1 MKKIRIGISKEIDF
15 KVKPYTKKKFIFNQ
29 IDKNNFFYDVILIT
43 SNSDIDY
50 KIINKC
56 KSIRVIFIM
65 SLHLLS
71 KIKLN
76 KLREDIKVLYF
87 DKKSKKILNT
97 ITATPEF
104 IFGLIILLTK
114 NFLKIDSISKKNI
127 WNPKKT
133 ANFSF
138 NKMLSQSTLGIIGF
152 GRIGKELKFIAKNFG
167 MKTVIFTRKNKIK
180 LADIA
185 RKSDIVSINLSLN
198 NKNRNTIN
206 KNFFSKMKVGS
217 YFINT
222 SKGMIVNYH
231 DLLKFLNK
239 NIKGAA
245 IDVYKN
251 ENTNDKEIKKLV
263 NYSRKNGNLI
273 LTPHIAGSTLD
284 SIITLQKHCL
294 DRIESYFKI

>member
-1 MKKIRIGISKEIDF
+1 MKKIRVGISKEIDF
-15 KVKPYTKKKFIFNQ
+15 KVKTYAKKKFILNQ
-29 IDKNNFFYDVILIT
+29 IDEKKFFYDVILIT
-43 SNSDIDY
+43 SNSEIDY

-56 KSIRVIFIM
+56 KSIRIIFIM

-76 KLREDIKVLYF
+76 KLRKDIKILYF
-87 DKKSKKILNT
+87 DIKSKKILNT

-114 NFLKIDSISKKNI
+114 NFLRIDNILKKNI
-127 WNPKKT
+127 WDPKKT
-133 ANFSF
+133 ANFAF
-138 NKMLSQSTLGIIGF
+138 NKMLSQSTLGIVGF
-152 GRIGKELKFIAKNFG
+152 GRIGKELKYIAKNFG

-185 RKSDIVSINLSLN
+185 RKSDIVSISLSLN
-198 NKNRNTIN
+198 NKNKNMIN
-206 KNFFSKMKVGS
+206 KNFFSKMKIGS

-222 SKGMIVNYH
+222 SKGQIVNYH

-251 ENTNDKEIKKLV
+251 ENTNDKEVKKLV
-263 NYSRKNGNLI
+263 NYSRNNDNLI

-284 SIITLQKHCL
+284 SVITLQKHCL
-294 DRIESYFKI
+294 DKIESYFKI